1 MTRPVTVDPG
11 QKRATAT
18 WVSGGR
24 SLHSCS
30 ESSAVESGEGQMEN
44 VGLSLRD
51 WTFRLTT
58 LIEGLTLRLV
68 IMPILGPGTGA
79 IYDFSIG
86 VLGVQF
92 IWNNPRKGR
101 HLLIEI
107 GDPVSKALVQVSQT
121 TRDARKR
128 QKRLDLVYWDVM
140 TFFEG
145 WSGFRRKAYE
155 DNRGL
160 LLRLCRCIDRR
171 RMDDPAVLE
180 LWSHRQLEPCWS
192 VFSVLRGRERSKH
205 ADAMARTN
213 PRRFT
218 IGSDGFRKIDPPV
231 PFRQIA
237 LHLGKVPPRITDSY
251 GMHLF
256 VLAVLLHL
264 RADLEIYCETGLM
277 RLARCQRAACRSW
290 YATVPMAGKQ
300 KFCCE
305 SCRVMNFY
313 ERLMR

>member
-1 MTRPVTVDPG
+1 M
-11 QKRATAT
+11 Q
-18 WVSGGR
+18 
-24 SLHSCS
+24 L
-30 ESSAVESGEGQMEN
+30 
-44 VGLSLRD
+44 
-51 WTFRLTT
+51 
-58 LIEGLTLRLV
+58 
-68 IMPILGPGTGA
+68 
-79 IYDFSIG
+79 
-86 VLGVQF
+86 
-92 IWNNPRKGR
+92 IWNIPRKGR

-107 GDPVSKALVQVSQT
+107 GDPGSTALVQVSQT

-140 TFFEG
+140 TSFEG

-155 DNRGL
+155 DDRGL

-180 LWSHRQLEPCWS
+180 LWSHRQLEPCFS
-192 VFSVLRGRERSKH
+192 VFSVLRGRERSKQ

-218 IGSDGFRKIDPPV
+218 IGSDGFRKIVPPV

-237 LHLGKVPPRITDSY
+237 LHLGKVPPRITESF

-256 VLAVLLHL
+256 VLVALLNL
-264 RADLEIYCETGLM
+264 RADFEIYYETGLM

-290 YATVPMAGKQ
+290 YASLPMTSRR
-300 KFCCE
+300 KFCCG
-305 SCRVMNFY
+305 SCRVMHFR
-313 ERLMR
+313 ERLTR